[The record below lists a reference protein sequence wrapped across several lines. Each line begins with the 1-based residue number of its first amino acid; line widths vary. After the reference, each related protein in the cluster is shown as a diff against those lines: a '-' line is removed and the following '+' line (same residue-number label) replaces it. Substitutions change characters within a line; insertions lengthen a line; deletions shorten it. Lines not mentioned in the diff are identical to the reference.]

1 MQQSFHLCLL
11 HLYSLLAT
19 YNKQLHKVTRAAV
32 LTRLALAI
40 KLVAEVQQ
48 QVEVTRL
55 AVAIKLVVQQLV
67 VT

>member
-1 MQQSFHLCLL
+1 MQQSFHQCLL
-11 HLYSLLAT
+11 HLYSLLAM

-32 LTRLALAI
+32 LTRLAVAI
-40 KLVAEVQQ
+40 KLVVQQ
-48 QVEVTRL
+48 LVEVTRL